1 MINKTPEQ
9 NMSLLPSHIPK
20 YNGFVNA
27 SKLSGYALA
36 ACTAYDNQKRRCY
49 GKNNPRFKDNGAK
62 GIKVLYSKID
72 FIAWYLHEIKN
83 YVGKNPSV
91 GRIDHDKS
99 YSFDNIRIE
108 SLEDNSLE
116 RIQRCGPTKERRP
129 IVIIDYKSG
138 NLIKIV
144 QSAVEAEKETGVSRK
159 HISKY
164 CTGKLCKSKTGFTF
178 KYWSGDESKLYS
190 L

>member
-9 NMSLLPSHIPK
+9 NLSLLPSHIPK

-91 GRIDHDKS
+91 GRIDHDES

-116 RIQRCGPTKERRP
+116 RICRVGTTRP
-129 IVIIDYKSG
+129 RKKVYIIIAETNEKVMIADS
-138 NLIKIV
+138 IK
-144 QSAVEAEKETGVSRK
+144 EAESLTGVQEG
-159 HISKY
+159 HIPKY
-164 CTGKLCKSKTGFTF
+164 CKKELKKSLKGYTF
-178 KYWSGDESKLYS
+178 EYVK
-190 L
+190 